1 VKLTEAVTKPK
12 QYKTSNGCLNYRAA
26 IVVYNHTISAPVRTL
41 FCILIAMKLRILFLL
56 FVLFSVQ
63 TMRAQMLDTLR
74 SCINRKV
81 AFTAMFDTRKSFIN
95 SQNARIWGFKFG
107 ADFGNRLTIGGGY
120 NTHTPSL
127 QKPVFLT
134 DSFGMPDTAVSLLR
148 LDYFSYFIR
157 FVFYKSKR
165 WKFSVIPFQLGFG
178 NSRYEY
184 AYGGRNNIVGQKAV
198 IIYETGISGSYKIF
212 RWFGVGADLG
222 LRLMLRNNK
231 ALSESF
237 NSPIYSFYTIIY
249 WSELYKMA
257 FPRTKLAQRL

>member
-1 VKLTEAVTKPK
+1 M
-12 QYKTSNGCLNYRAA
+12 Q
-26 IVVYNHTISAPVRTL
+26 
-41 FCILIAMKLRILFLL
+41 LIKIALGFVSFTPMKLRVLLLVISLLFLNTL
-56 FVLFSVQ
+56 
-63 TMRAQMLDTLR
+63 RAQLLDTLR
-74 SCINRKV
+74 NAINRKV

-107 ADFGNRLTIGGGY
+107 ADFGNKLTIGGGW
-120 NTHTPSL
+120 NTHTPAL
-127 QKPVFLT
+127 AKPVYLT
-134 DSFGMPDTAVSLLR
+134 DSLGRPDTAFSSLR
-148 LDYFSYFIR
+148 FDYFSYFIR
-157 FVFYKSKR
+157 YVFYKSKR

-184 AYGGRNNIVGQKAV
+184 SYEGQPQIVGQRRV

-231 ALSESF
+231 ALSENF

-257 FPRTKLAQRL
+257 FPNTKLAKRL